1 MRGIEAVGTVELT
14 YVGRLLRM
22 GGDSLLVT
30 VFFFF
35 FFFLSVTV
43 WRSVGDGFTGK
54 GSQMCG

>member
-35 FFFLSVTV
+35 FLSVTV
-43 WRSVGDGFTGK
+43 WISVGDGFTGK